1 MTNETNNTATANKIE
16 TGKVYYSRSIAD
28 YNCIHT
34 VEVTRRTEKT
44 VWFVAYGKE
53 KKARIKQ
60 SKNSENFMSGT
71 WFFSS
76 EYEAPQNI
84 NTLRA

>member
-1 MTNETNNTATANKIE
+1 MTTTTNKIE

-34 VEVTRRTEKT
+34 VEVTRRTAKT
-44 VWFVAYGKE
+44 VWFIAYGKE

-76 EYEAPQNI
+76 EYQAPQNI